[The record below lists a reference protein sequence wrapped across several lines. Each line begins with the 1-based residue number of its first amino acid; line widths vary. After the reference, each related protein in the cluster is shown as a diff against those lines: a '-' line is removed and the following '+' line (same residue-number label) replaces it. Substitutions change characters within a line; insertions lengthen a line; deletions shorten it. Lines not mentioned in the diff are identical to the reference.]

1 MAPGM
6 KWDHEADAKLFGLFL
21 NLFDVKVSGEML
33 RKLNKAMGFDPKSQ
47 AIAHRLGAA
56 RKRAA
61 GFISTDDGTGSPIKP
76 AVPLTPRGPKSATP
90 RSNAR
95 RSAGKSAGKKGAVKY
110 ESADSDDD
118 SEIPGSP
125 TANTGGVKRSRSAR
139 VTAGA
144 KRSYKEPETDEDE
157 AQEDQLEDHGAP
169 VKKAKVEQG
178 GDGEGTSEDE
188 VLQGAVKE
196 VEKSFFD
203 GDGGLSEADPEE
215 V

>member
-21 NLFDVKVSGEML
+21 NLFDVKMSGEML
-33 RKLNKAMGFDPKSQ
+33 RKMNKAMGFDPKSQ
-47 AIAHRLGAA
+47 AIAHRIGAA

-90 RSNAR
+90 RSNVR
-95 RSAGKSAGKKGAVKY
+95 RSAGKY
-110 ESADSDDD
+110 ESDDSDDD
-118 SEIPGSP
+118 DSDLPGSP

-157 AQEDQLEDHGAP
+157 DEEDQLEEEHGAP
-169 VKKAKVEQG
+169 VKKAKVDQG
-178 GDGEGTSEDE
+178 GDGEGRGEDE
-188 VLQGAVKE
+188 VLPGAVKE

-203 GDGGLSEADPEE
+203 GDGGLGEAEPEE